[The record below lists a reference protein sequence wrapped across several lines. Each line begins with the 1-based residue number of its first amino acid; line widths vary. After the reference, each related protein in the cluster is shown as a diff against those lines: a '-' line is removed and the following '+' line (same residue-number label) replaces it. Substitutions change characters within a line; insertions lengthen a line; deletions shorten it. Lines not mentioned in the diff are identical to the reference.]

1 MKDHGGAIVVTSRPG
16 AGTKFEIYFP
26 AVDIRT
32 AAKTALPLAEPPL
45 GRGERILYV
54 DDEAS
59 ILALSKHI
67 LEGCGYRVAGFTD
80 PLDALRAFQTTPDE
94 FDAVLTDFA
103 MPQFSGLELAESILR
118 IRSTIPVVLM
128 SGHLR
133 PEDRQTAQRLGLREI
148 LRKPSSVGEMVYAL
162 GRLFGRPAKN
172 D

>member
-1 MKDHGGAIVVTSRPG
+1 
-16 AGTKFEIYFP
+16 
-26 AVDIRT
+26 
-32 AAKTALPLAEPPL
+32 
-45 GRGERILYV
+45 
-54 DDEAS
+54 
-59 ILALSKHI
+59 
-67 LEGCGYRVAGFTD
+67 
-80 PLDALRAFQTTPDE
+80 
-94 FDAVLTDFA
+94 LTDFA